1 MLVRIMLAP
10 LLEIVIKC
18 LPIPSSHC
26 AKTIDDETTSAL
38 AVYPGIL
45 QIDVPA
51 PTAEVCMT
59 YPHIRIV
66 LGSILNACTCN
77 VPKCA
82 SPPTVNFTGVTDVDK
97 LIIMYVDS

>member
-1 MLVRIMLAP
+1 MLAP

-26 AKTIDDETTSAL
+26 AKTIDDEAHAAL

-97 LIIMYVDS
+97 DSFSAIDTD